1 MPPAA
6 APRLKLRL
14 TPAAET
20 AVRAGHPWVFDRSI
34 RDQNRPGEPG
44 EIAVL
49 YDRRND
55 FLALGFYD
63 PGSPIRVRL
72 LHTGKP
78 ATLDSAWWHRRL
90 HEALSRRDSLFTSPP
105 DPHAT
110 DGYRLINGE
119 SDGWPGLVLDRYATT
134 LVLKLYAVAWL
145 PRLGEIIPLLREALP
160 WARALVLRL
169 SRNLI
174 ETARNDHHTTEGF
187 LFSEDSPPRD
197 TVVFLENGLQFEAD
211 VRHGQKT
218 GFFLDQRENRARV
231 GSLASG
237 RHVLNTFSFSGGF
250 SLYAA
255 RGGARSVTDLD
266 LSEHALASAR
276 RNFALN
282 HHAFPQIAACPHLT
296 IQADAFAWLARPPDQ
311 LFDLIIVDPPSLARR
326 ESERAGALDAYSRL
340 QTSALARLRPGG
352 ILVAASC
359 SAHVDEEEFFSVVR
373 RAARAT
379 GRPFQELWTSTHAPD
394 HPATF
399 KEARYLKSIALAET
413 HAPRPRPR
421 SGS

>member
-1 MPPAA
+1 MPTAD

-20 AVRAGHPWVFDRSI
+20 AVRTGHPWIYDQSVRS
-34 RDQNRPGEPG
+34 QNRPGAPG
-44 EIAVL
+44 EIAVI
-49 YDRRND
+49 YDRRD
-55 FLALGFYD
+55 AFLALGFYD
-63 PGSPIRVRL
+63 PDSPIRVRL

-78 ATLDSAWWHRRL
+78 ATLDDAWWRHRL
-90 HEALSRRDSLFTSPP
+90 DQALRRRDTLFAAAP
-105 DPHAT
+105 DPRAT

-119 SDGWPGLVLDRYATT
+119 SDGWPGLVLDRYAST

-145 PRLGEIIPLLREALP
+145 PRLSTLIPLFREALP
-160 WARALVLRL
+160 ETRALVLRL

-174 ETARNDHHTTEGF
+174 EPARRNHAVTEGF
-187 LFSEDSPPRD
+187 LFSADDPPLD
-197 TVVFLENGLQFEAD
+197 TVVFRENGLQFEAD

-231 GSLASG
+231 EAAAAG
-237 RHVLNTFSFSGGF
+237 RDVLNAFSFSGGF

-282 HHAFPQIAACPHLT
+282 HTEFPQVATCPHHT
-296 IQADAFAWLARPPDQ
+296 VQADAFAWLARPPAER
-311 LFDLIIVDPPSLARR
+311 FDLIIVDPPSLARR
-326 ESERAGALDAYSRL
+326 ESERAGALDAYFRL
-340 QTSALARLRPGG
+340 QSSALARLRAGG

-359 SAHVDEEEFFSVVR
+359 SAHVDEAEFFAAVR

-379 GRPFQELWTSTHAPD
+379 GRPFRELWTSTHAAD

-399 KEARYLKSIALAET
+399 KEARYLKSLALALT
-413 HAPRPRPR
+413 Q
-421 SGS
+421 